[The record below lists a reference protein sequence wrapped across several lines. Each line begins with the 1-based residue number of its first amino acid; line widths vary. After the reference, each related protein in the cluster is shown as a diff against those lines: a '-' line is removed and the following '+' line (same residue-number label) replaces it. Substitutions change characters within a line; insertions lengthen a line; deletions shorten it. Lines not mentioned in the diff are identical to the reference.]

1 LNGSS
6 EPKSLRLWIKAFI
19 EVIPQIL
26 LDFKDTELIEQ
37 LLFVLPWLCHG
48 KSQEKKI
55 IDNSPLTSPS
65 KVEGQKELI

>member
-6 EPKSLRLWIKAFI
+6 EPKSLRIWIKAFI
-19 EVIPQIL
+19 EVVPQIL

-48 KSQEKKI
+48 KSQEKKNCDI
-55 IDNSPLTSPS
+55 SPLTSPS
-65 KVEGQKELI
+65 KGEGQKELT